1 MDIKLKYSKIIPFPG
16 FYACTIFN
24 CIFRHPK
31 YKNRKLSKTTY
42 NHEMIHVEQQLDF
55 VGGNEKLYI
64 LGGIVFYMAYFIE
77 WLIKLIISGFTLG
90 KVKAYYSI
98 SFECEA
104 YDNDTKHKYLE
115 TRKRF
120 AWIKYIFKL
129 KKSNT
134 KYL

>member
-1 MDIKLKYSKIIPFPG
+1 
-16 FYACTIFN
+16 
-24 CIFRHPK
+24 
-31 YKNRKLSKTTY
+31 
-42 NHEMIHVEQQLDF
+42 MIHVEQQLDF

-77 WLIKLIISGFTLG
+77 WLIKLIISAFTLG

-104 YDNDTKHKYLE
+104 YDNDTNHKYLE

-134 KYL
+134 EYL

>member
-1 MDIKLKYSKIIPFPG
+1 MDIKLKYSKIIPFPR

-64 LGGIVFYMAYFIE
+64 LGGIIFYMAYFIE
-77 WLIKLIISGFTLG
+77 WLIKLIISGFTFG
-90 KVKAYYSI
+90 KVKAYRSI
-98 SFECEA
+98 SFEQES
-104 YDNDTKHKYLE
+104 YQNEKDLHYRDN
-115 TRKRF
+115 RKRF
-120 AWIKYIFKL
+120 NWIKYIFKVV
-129 KKSNT
+129 K
-134 KYL
+134 

>member
-64 LGGIVFYMAYFIE
+64 FGGIVFYMTYFIE

-90 KVKAYYSI
+90 KVKAYRSI
-98 SFECEA
+98 SFEQEA
-104 YDNDTKHKYLE
+104 YQNEKDLKYRDN
-115 TRKRF
+115 RKRF
-120 AWIKYIFKL
+120 CWLKYIFKL
-129 KKSNT
+129 VR
-134 KYL
+134 

>member
-1 MDIKLKYSKIIPFPG
+1 MDIKLKYSKIIPFKG

-64 LGGIVFYMAYFIE
+64 LGGVVFYMAYFIE

-90 KVKAYYSI
+90 KVKPYKSI
-98 SFECEA
+98 SFEQEA
-104 YDNDTKHKYLE
+104 YQNEKDFKYRDN
-115 TRKRF
+115 RKRF
-120 AWIKYIFKL
+120 NWLKYIFKVV
-129 KKSNT
+129 K
-134 KYL
+134 

>member
-1 MDIKLKYSKIIPFPG
+1 MDIKLKYSKIIPFKG

-31 YKNRKLSKTTY
+31 YRNRKLSKTTY

-64 LGGIVFYMAYFIE
+64 LGGVVFYMAYFIE

-90 KVKAYYSI
+90 KVKAYKSI
-98 SFECEA
+98 SFEQEA
-104 YDNDTKHKYLE
+104 YQNEKDFKYRDN
-115 TRKRF
+115 RKRF
-120 AWIKYIFKL
+120 NWLKYIFKVV
-129 KKSNT
+129 K
-134 KYL
+134 

>member
-1 MDIKLKYSKIIPFPG
+1 MDIKLKYSKIIPFSG
-16 FYACTIFN
+16 FYACTVFN

-77 WLIKLIISGFTLG
+77 WLIKLIISGFTFG
-90 KVKAYYSI
+90 KVKAYRSI
-98 SFECEA
+98 SFEQES
-104 YDNDTKHKYLE
+104 YQNEKDLHYRDN
-115 TRKRF
+115 RKRF
-120 AWIKYIFKL
+120 NWIKYTFKVV
-129 KKSNT
+129 K
-134 KYL
+134 

>member
-1 MDIKLKYSKIIPFPG
+1 MDIKLKYSKIIPFKG

-64 LGGIVFYMAYFIE
+64 LGGIIFYMAYFIE
-77 WLIKLIISGFTLG
+77 WLIKLIISAFTLG
-90 KVKAYYSI
+90 KIKAYNSV
-98 SFECEA
+98 SFEQEA
-104 YDNDTKHKYLE
+104 YQNEKDLKYRDN
-115 TRKRF
+115 RKRF
-120 AWIKYIFKL
+120 CWLKYMFKL
-129 KKSNT
+129 VK
-134 KYL
+134 

>member
-1 MDIKLKYSKIIPFPG
+1 MDIKLKYSRIIPFKG

-64 LGGIVFYMAYFIE
+64 LGGVVFYMAYFIE

-90 KVKAYYSI
+90 KVKAYKSI
-98 SFECEA
+98 SFEQEA
-104 YDNDTKHKYLE
+104 YQNEKDFKYRDN
-115 TRKRF
+115 RKRF
-120 AWIKYIFKL
+120 NWLKYIFKVV
-129 KKSNT
+129 K
-134 KYL
+134 

>member
-1 MDIKLKYSKIIPFPG
+1 MDIKLKYSKIIPFKG

-55 VGGNEKLYI
+55 VGGNERLYI
-64 LGGIVFYMAYFIE
+64 LGGIIFYMIYFIE

-90 KVKAYYSI
+90 KIKAYRSI
-98 SFECEA
+98 SFEQEA
-104 YDNDTKHKYLE
+104 YQNEKEFEYRDN
-115 TRKRF
+115 RKRF
-120 AWIKYIFKL
+120 NWLQCIFKVV
-129 KKSNT
+129 K
-134 KYL
+134 

>member
-1 MDIKLKYSKIIPFPG
+1 MDIKLKYSKIIPFSG
-16 FYACTIFN
+16 FYACTVFN

-64 LGGIVFYMAYFIE
+64 LGGIIFYMAYFIE

-90 KVKAYYSI
+90 KVKAYRSI
-98 SFECEA
+98 SFEQES
-104 YDNDTKHKYLE
+104 YQNEKDLHYRDG
-115 TRKRF
+115 RKRF
-120 AWIKYIFKL
+120 SWIKYIFKVV
-129 KKSNT
+129 K
-134 KYL
+134 

>member
-31 YKNRKLSKTTY
+31 YRNRKLSKTTY

-90 KVKAYYSI
+90 KVKAYRSI
-98 SFECEA
+98 SFEQEA
-104 YDNDTKHKYLE
+104 YQNEKDLKYRDG
-115 TRKRF
+115 RKRF
-120 AWIKYIFKL
+120 CWLKYIFKL
-129 KKSNT
+129 VQ
-134 KYL
+134 

>member
-24 CIFRHPK
+24 CIFRHPR
-31 YKNRKLSKTTY
+31 YKNRTLSKVTY

-64 LGGIVFYMAYFIE
+64 LGGIIFYMIYFIE

-90 KVKAYYSI
+90 KVKAYKSI
-98 SFECEA
+98 SFEQES
-104 YDNDTKHKYLE
+104 YQNERDLEYL
-115 TRKRF
+115 TRRRRF
-120 AWIKYIFKL
+120 
-129 KKSNT
+129 N
-134 KYL
+134 

>member
-1 MDIKLKYSKIIPFPG
+1 MDIKLKYSRIIPFPN

-42 NHEMIHVEQQLDF
+42 NHEMVHVEQQLDF

-64 LGGIVFYMAYFIE
+64 LGGVVFYMAYFIE

-90 KVKAYYSI
+90 KVKAYKSI
-98 SFECEA
+98 SFEQEA
-104 YDNDTKHKYLE
+104 YQNEKDLKYRDN
-115 TRKRF
+115 RKRF
-120 AWIKYIFKL
+120 C
-129 KKSNT
+129 
-134 KYL
+134 